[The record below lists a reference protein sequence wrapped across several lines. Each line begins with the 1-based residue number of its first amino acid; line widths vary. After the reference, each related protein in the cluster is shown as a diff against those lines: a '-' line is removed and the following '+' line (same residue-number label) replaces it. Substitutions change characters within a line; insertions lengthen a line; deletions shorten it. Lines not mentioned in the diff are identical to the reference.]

1 MANLYN
7 VQFAKVYEEHADA
20 IFRYCYFKLS
30 DRDRALDLL
39 QDTFVK
45 VWQYMCN
52 GHNVENV
59 KALLYMTA
67 RNLII
72 DEYRKKKMSSL
83 EKLQEEGWEPVE
95 EGYVDSLV
103 NRLDSLR
110 AVEFIQK
117 IPDKYRD
124 VIFMRYVQDLSIKE
138 IASLVGESEN
148 AVSVRIHRGLAKL
161 KSLFAL

>member
-1 MANLYN
+1 MEDIYN
-7 VQFAKVYEEHADA
+7 IQFSKVYEEHSDA

-45 VWQYMCN
+45 VWQYIKG
-52 GHNVENV
+52 GHTVGNV

-72 DEYRKKKMSSL
+72 DEYRKKKMHSL
-83 EKLQEEGWEPVE
+83 EKLQEEGWEPSEEDYVE
-95 EGYVDSLV
+95 NLE
-103 NRLDSLR
+103 NRLDAVR
-110 AVEFIQK
+110 AVELIQK
-117 IPDKYRD
+117 IPDKYRE

-138 IASLVGESEN
+138 ISSLVGESEN
-148 AVSVRIHRGLAKL
+148 AVSVRIHRGLAKM
-161 KSLFAL
+161 KTLFAL